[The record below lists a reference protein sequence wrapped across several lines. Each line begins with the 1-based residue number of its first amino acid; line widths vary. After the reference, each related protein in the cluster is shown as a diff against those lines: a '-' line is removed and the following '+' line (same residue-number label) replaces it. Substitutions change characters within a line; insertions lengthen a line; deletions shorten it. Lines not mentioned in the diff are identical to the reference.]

1 MFVAFRL
8 TRARKNAYLNN
19 LLGDAND
26 SSEYDDDSDDE
37 DWLPKDTVDA
47 VPETDAATASE
58 ESEREGEK
66 SNESEQSE
74 SEDTASGTSAGGEEA
89 GIENADEYIAKDKTI
104 WSKTPPEVHQTASH
118 NVLRQRSGPC
128 RSTDTLSIPM

>member
-1 MFVAFRL
+1 MRFPSIFATVFNHKNMFVEFRL
-8 TRARKNAYLNN
+8 TRARKNACLNN
-19 LLGDAND
+19 FLGDANG

-58 ESEREGEK
+58 ESEGEGEK

-74 SEDTASGTSAGGEEA
+74 SGDTASGTWARAEEA
-89 GIENADEYIAKDKTI
+89 GIRDAHDR
-104 WSKTPPEVHQTASH
+104 W
-118 NVLRQRSGPC
+118 RRF
-128 RSTDTLSIPM
+128 